1 MSFIKGKGIFFMNL
15 ELDLALR
22 IVLSGILGAVIGYE
36 RQARHKAAG
45 LRTHMLVSMGS
56 CLIMILSYKIYYM
69 VEGHTN
75 ADPARLAAQVVSGI
89 GFLGA
94 GSIMKDGL
102 NVRGLTTAASLWVV
116 SAVGLTVGAGFYEGA
131 IFVTVMILV
140 VLGILTKIEYRTY
153 DSSTFLLIVEGDENE
168 ELLGQICKTLAEH
181 NVAILDVKLESKSPF
196 AASFLIKSS
205 KEFKNQQII
214 AQILTIQGI
223 RAARRE

>member
-1 MSFIKGKGIFFMNL
+1 MNL
-15 ELDLALR
+15 EWDLALR
-22 IVLSGILGAVIGYE
+22 IVLSGVLGAVIGYE

-102 NVRGLTTAASLWVV
+102 NVRGLTTAASLLVV

-131 IFVTVMILV
+131 IFVTIMILV

-153 DSSTFLLIVEGDENE
+153 DSSTFLLIVEAEENE
-168 ELLGQICKTLAEH
+168 EILGTVCKSLAEA
-181 NVAILDVKLESKSPF
+181 NVAILDVKVENKSPF
-196 AASFLIKSS
+196 VASFLLKSS
-205 KEFKNQQII
+205 KEVKNQQVIS
-214 AQILTIQGI
+214 QILTIKGI
-223 RAARRE
+223 KGVRRE

>member
-22 IVLSGILGAVIGYE
+22 IVLSGVLGAVIGYE